1 MNTLLNSMKATTN
14 YTLTENG
21 GITHKTTNSDLL
33 DMFAMG
39 AAMRNRSDEDVILMF
54 QKAFAENAELAMKML
69 FYIRDVRGGQGER
82 RFFRTIMK
90 WAAGNAQTRESVR
103 KNIMYIPEFGRWDD
117 LYALCDTV
125 LEKDMFAFMKRQ
137 LELDLDCKTPS
148 LLAKWMKSENAS
160 SNETKRLAEKTR
172 HYLGMSHK
180 EYRKM
185 LSIMRERINVLEVL
199 MSANRWDEIE
209 FDKIPSKAG
218 LMYKNAFARRDIIKA
233 KYEAF
238 AKDEN
243 TKVNAG
249 ALYPYEVVEKAINLM
264 GSNSYWYGG
273 SNKIALD
280 NTDRLMI
287 NKYWANLTD
296 FFAGAKLNA
305 LCMIDTSGSMSGTPI
320 NVATALG
327 MYCAERNQGP
337 WANHYIS
344 FSSHP
349 QLIETAGVD
358 FCDKVDRIVRTNL
371 CENTN
376 IEAAFDMVLNT
387 CQKNHLSQDDLPEYM
402 IVISDMEFDSATG
415 NGWHRTGGMCTAN
428 AETVMETIER
438 KFNAA
443 GYRMPK
449 LIYWN
454 VDARQANIPM
464 IGNHYVSYV
473 SGFSPSIFKS
483 ILTGKTG
490 WDLMLEAIDCERYA
504 CIHA

>member
-1 MNTLLNSMKATTN
+1 MNTLLNGMKAATN

-39 AAMRNRSDEDVILMF
+39 AAMRNRSDADVILMF
-54 QKAFAENAELAMKML
+54 KKAFAENPELAMKML
-69 FYIRDVRGGQGER
+69 FYIRDIRGGQGER
-82 RFFRTIMK
+82 RFFRVVLK
-90 WAAGNAQTRESVR
+90 WAATEKSTRESIR
-103 KNIMYIPEFGRWDD
+103 KNIEFIPEFGRWDD
-117 LYALCDTV
+117 LYALEGTPLMSDA
-125 LEKDMFAFMKRQ
+125 LALIKKQ
-137 LELDLDCKTPS
+137 LALDVECKTPS
-148 LLAKWMKSENAS
+148 LLAKWLKSENAS
-160 SNETKRLAEKTR
+160 SIETARLANITR
-172 HYLGMSHK
+172 QYLGMSHK
-180 EYRKM
+180 QYRKT
-185 LSIMRERINVLEVL
+185 LSILRARINVLEVL

-218 LMYKNAFARRDIIKA
+218 LIYKNAFARRDIIKA
-233 KYEAF
+233 KYEKF

-243 TKVNAG
+243 TKVNA
-249 ALYPYEVVEKAINLM
+249 ATLYPYEVVEKAINLM
-264 GSNSYWYGG
+264 RPSWYYNS
-273 SNKIALD
+273 SPVALD

-287 NKYWANLTD
+287 NKYWDNLTD
-296 FFAGAKLNA
+296 FFNGAKLDA

-327 MYCAERNQGP
+327 MYCAEKNQGP
-337 WANHYIS
+337 WHNHYIS
-344 FSSHP
+344 FSSRP
-349 QLIETAGVD
+349 QLIETEGVD
-358 FCDKVDRIVRTNL
+358 FCDKVYRIVRTNL

-387 CQKNHLSQDDLPEYM
+387 AIRTGAQLPEYM
-402 IVISDMEFDSATG
+402 IVISDMEFDTATG
-415 NGWHRTGGMCTAN
+415 NGWHRNGHMTVAT

-483 ILTGKTG
+483 ILTGKSG

>member
-1 MNTLLNSMKATTN
+1 MNTLLNGMKQATN

-54 QKAFAENAELAMKML
+54 KKAFAENPTLAMKML

-82 RFFRTIMK
+82 RFFRVVLK
-90 WAAGNAQTRESVR
+90 WAATNKQVRESVR
-103 KNIMYIPEFGRWDD
+103 KNIQYIPEFGRWDD
-117 LYALCDTV
+117 LYAFADTP
-125 LEKDMFAFMKRQ
+125 LMNDALALIKNQ
-137 LELDLDCKTPS
+137 LALDVECQTPS
-148 LLAKWMKSENAS
+148 LLAKWLKSENAS
-160 SNETKRLAEKTR
+160 SSETARLANITR
-172 HYLGMSHK
+172 QYLGMSHK
-180 EYRKM
+180 QYRKT
-185 LSIMRERINVLEVL
+185 LSILRARINVLEVL

-218 LMYKNAFARRDIIKA
+218 LIYKNAFARRDIIKA
-233 KYEAF
+233 KYEKF

-249 ALYPYEVVEKAINLM
+249 TLYPYEVVEKAIQLM
-264 GSNSYWYGG
+264 GGYYGYRR
-273 SNKIALD
+273 NIALD

-287 NKYWANLTD
+287 NKYWDNLTD
-296 FFAGAKLNA
+296 FFAGAKLDA

-337 WANHYIS
+337 WHNHYIS
-344 FSSHP
+344 FSSRP
-349 QLIETAGVD
+349 QLIETTGVD
-358 FCDKVDRIVRTNL
+358 FCDKVQRIVATNL

-387 CQKNHLSQDDLPEYM
+387 AIRTGATLPEYM

-415 NGWHRTGGMCTAN
+415 NYWHRNGTICTAN
-428 AETVMETIER
+428 AESVMETIER

-443 GYRMPK
+443 GFRMPK

-504 CIHA
+504 CIQA

>member
-1 MNTLLNSMKATTN
+1 MNSLLNGMKAATN

-54 QKAFAENAELAMKML
+54 KKAFAENAELAMKML

-82 RFFRTIMK
+82 RFFRTVVH
-90 WAAGNAQTRESVR
+90 WAATEKSTRESIR
-103 KNIMYIPEFGRWDD
+103 KNIEFFPEFGRWDD
-117 LYALCDTV
+117 LYALEGTPLMNDA
-125 LEKDMFAFMKRQ
+125 LALIKRQ
-137 LELDLDCKTPS
+137 LALDIECKTPS
-148 LLAKWMKSENAS
+148 LLAKWLKSENAS
-160 SNETKRLAEKTR
+160 SAETARLANITR
-172 HYLGMSHK
+172 QYLGMSHK
-180 EYRKM
+180 EYRKT
-185 LSIMRERINVLEVL
+185 LSIMRARINVLEVL

-218 LMYKNAFARRDIIKA
+218 LIYKNAFARRDIIKA
-233 KYEAF
+233 KYEKF

-249 ALYPYEVVEKAINLM
+249 TLYPYEVVEKAIDLM
-264 GSNSYWYGG
+264 RPNYWG
-273 SNKIALD
+273 NTHVDMD
-280 NTDRLMI
+280 NVDRLMI
-287 NKYWANLTD
+287 NKYWDNLTD
-296 FFAGAKLNA
+296 YFKGAKLDA

-337 WANHYIS
+337 WHNHYIS
-344 FSSHP
+344 FSSRP

-358 FCDKVDRIVRTNL
+358 FCDKVYRIVRTNL

-376 IEAAFDMVLNT
+376 IEAAFDMVLDT
-387 CQKNHLSQDDLPEYM
+387 ALRTGAALPEYM

-415 NGWHRTGGMCTAN
+415 NYWHRNGGMCTAN

-438 KFNAA
+438 KFKSH
-443 GYRMPK
+443 GLRMPK

-490 WDLMLEAIDCERYA
+490 WDLMLEAIDTERYA

>member
-1 MNTLLNSMKATTN
+1 MNTLLNGMKQATN
-14 YTLTENG
+14 WALTENG

-39 AAMRNRSDEDVILMF
+39 AAMRNRSDADVILMF
-54 QKAFAENAELAMKML
+54 QKAFDENAELAMKML

-82 RFFRTIMK
+82 RFFRTVVR
-90 WAAGNAQTRESVR
+90 WAATNKNTRESIR
-103 KNIMYIPEFGRWDD
+103 KNIEFFPEFGRWDD
-117 LYALCDTV
+117 LYALCDTP
-125 LEKDMFAFMKRQ
+125 LEQDMFTFMKKQ
-137 LELDLDCKTPS
+137 LALDVECKTPS

-160 SNETKRLAEKTR
+160 SPETKRLADKTR
-172 HYLGMSHK
+172 RYLGMSHK
-180 EYRKM
+180 EYRKV
-185 LSIMRERINVLEVL
+185 LSIMRARINVLEVL

-218 LMYKNAFARRDIIKA
+218 LIYKNAFARRDIIKA
-233 KYEAF
+233 KYEKF

-243 TKVNAG
+243 TKVNA
-249 ALYPYEVVEKAINLM
+249 ATLYPYEVVEKAIDLM
-264 GSNSYWYGG
+264 GGYYGYG
-273 SNKIALD
+273 RGIALD

-287 NKYWANLTD
+287 NKYWDNLTD
-296 FFAGAKLNA
+296 YFKGAKLDA

-337 WANHYIS
+337 WHNHYIS
-344 FSSHP
+344 FSHHP
-349 QLIETAGVD
+349 QLIEVEGVD
-358 FCDKVDRIVRTNL
+358 FCDKVQRIVATNL
-371 CENTN
+371 CQNTN

-387 CQKNHLSQDDLPEYM
+387 AIRTHAELPEYM

-415 NGWHRTGGMCTAN
+415 NGWRYSGSGMTTAN
-428 AETVMETIER
+428 AESTMETIER

-490 WDLMLEAIDCERYA
+490 WDLMMEAIDCERYA